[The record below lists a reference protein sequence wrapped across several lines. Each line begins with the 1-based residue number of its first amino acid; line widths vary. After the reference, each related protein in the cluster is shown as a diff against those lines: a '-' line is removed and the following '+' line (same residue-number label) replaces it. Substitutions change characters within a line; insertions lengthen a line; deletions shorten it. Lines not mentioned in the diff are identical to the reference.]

1 MAAAQPWGRVAS
13 PAGGQ
18 GQRGRGCPGAA
29 GDTAPRDGDPGSGHG
44 GTWGMGALRYLGCE
58 GIRASGCEGTGA
70 LWHRGYLGYRGAD
83 PRSGQC
89 RERGPG
95 AARGRSGPCR
105 PRRDPGSRRRR
116 SRAGRIPGRAAE
128 RPSLGTARRGAG
140 RAAGPRHRHRGHR
153 EHREGGGRGRTAPGA
168 GLRAGRGG
176 GGRGRVPPPLRS
188 RPVPGARP
196 GGRGRPGPSRRR
208 RPPAVGMAARILHR
222 LRHAL
227 GAEGAR
233 EERAHDGGEAE
244 DCPESSELEDDTE
257 GLSTRLSGTLS
268 FASHEDEDGDE
279 DEDEEDGAG
288 EEPGEPPEP
297 TGEAVGAENGG
308 RCRDAEPRE
317 WDAAAKPPGSS
328 LLTRQLQ
335 ELWRKSRSSLAPQ
348 RLLFEV
354 TSASVVSERSSKKR
368 LRRNF
373 TAETIAKRSRAFEQF
388 LSHLHS
394 IAEIRRSPEFLEFFF
409 LQDLRAAQRLTCTG
423 MYREALATW
432 ANACRLQERLGVCG
446 SGRFLLTLAGL
457 AVCHQELDQ
466 LGEAHGC
473 CEQALQLLEAQ
484 DSHPLLGPFLQA
496 HVHLAWKVGKDK
508 RRSEARLQGL
518 QEAGLP
524 LQQQPSLKEC
534 LIKEPLE

>member
-1 MAAAQPWGRVAS
+1 G
-13 PAGGQ
+13 
-18 GQRGRGCPGAA
+18 
-29 GDTAPRDGDPGSGHG
+29 
-44 GTWGMGALRYLGCE
+44 
-58 GIRASGCEGTGA
+58 
-70 LWHRGYLGYRGAD
+70 
-83 PRSGQC
+83 
-89 RERGPG
+89 
-95 AARGRSGPCR
+95 
-105 PRRDPGSRRRR
+105 
-116 SRAGRIPGRAAE
+116 
-128 RPSLGTARRGAG
+128 
-140 RAAGPRHRHRGHR
+140 
-153 EHREGGGRGRTAPGA
+153 
-168 GLRAGRGG
+168 
-176 GGRGRVPPPLRS
+176 
-188 RPVPGARP
+188 
-196 GGRGRPGPSRRR
+196 
-208 RPPAVGMAARILHR
+208 AVGMAARILHR

-227 GAEGAR
+227 GGEGGR
-233 EERAHDGGEAE
+233 EERARDGGEAE

-268 FASHEDEDGDE
+268 FASHEDEDE
-279 DEDEEDGAG
+279 EEEEEEEDGGAG
-288 EEPGEPPEP
+288 EEPGELPEP
-297 TGEAVGAENGG
+297 TGEAAG
-308 RCRDAEPRE
+308 
-317 WDAAAKPPGSS
+317 PPGGS

-354 TSASVVSERSSKKR
+354 TSASVVSERSSKYVLYTIYLIRSGQFDKAPATIARRYSDFERLNRRLRSRFGCDMAGIAFPRKR

-457 AVCHQELDQ
+457 AVCHQELDE
-466 LGEAHGC
+466 LGEAHSC

>member
-1 MAAAQPWGRVAS
+1 
-13 PAGGQ
+13 
-18 GQRGRGCPGAA
+18 
-29 GDTAPRDGDPGSGHG
+29 
-44 GTWGMGALRYLGCE
+44 
-58 GIRASGCEGTGA
+58 
-70 LWHRGYLGYRGAD
+70 
-83 PRSGQC
+83 
-89 RERGPG
+89 
-95 AARGRSGPCR
+95 
-105 PRRDPGSRRRR
+105 
-116 SRAGRIPGRAAE
+116 
-128 RPSLGTARRGAG
+128 
-140 RAAGPRHRHRGHR
+140 
-153 EHREGGGRGRTAPGA
+153 
-168 GLRAGRGG
+168 
-176 GGRGRVPPPLRS
+176 
-188 RPVPGARP
+188 
-196 GGRGRPGPSRRR
+196 
-208 RPPAVGMAARILHR
+208 MAARILHR

-227 GAEGAR
+227 AGEGAR
-233 EERAHDGGEAE
+233 EEPARGGTEAE
-244 DCPESSELEDDTE
+244 DFPESSELEDDTE

-268 FASHEDEDGDE
+268 FTSHEDEE
-279 DEDEEDGAG
+279 EEEEEEEEDGAG
-288 EEPGEPPEP
+288 EELGELLEPPGE
-297 TGEAVGAENGG
+297 AAGAEDGEWG
-308 RCRDAEPRE
+308 PAAER
-317 WDAAAKPPGSS
+317 AGGSS

-335 ELWRKSRSSLAPQ
+335 ELWRKSRSSLVPQ

-432 ANACRLQERLGVCG
+432 ANAYRLQDRLGVCN

-496 HVHLAWKVGKDK
+496 HIHLAWKVGKDK
-508 RRSEARLQGL
+508 RQSEARLQDL

-524 LQQQPSLKEC
+524 LQQQPTLKEC
-534 LIKEPLE
+534 LIKEALD

>member
-1 MAAAQPWGRVAS
+1 
-13 PAGGQ
+13 
-18 GQRGRGCPGAA
+18 
-29 GDTAPRDGDPGSGHG
+29 
-44 GTWGMGALRYLGCE
+44 
-58 GIRASGCEGTGA
+58 
-70 LWHRGYLGYRGAD
+70 
-83 PRSGQC
+83 
-89 RERGPG
+89 
-95 AARGRSGPCR
+95 
-105 PRRDPGSRRRR
+105 
-116 SRAGRIPGRAAE
+116 
-128 RPSLGTARRGAG
+128 
-140 RAAGPRHRHRGHR
+140 
-153 EHREGGGRGRTAPGA
+153 A
-168 GLRAGRGG
+168 GLD
-176 GGRGRVPPPLRS
+176 
-188 RPVPGARP
+188 
-196 GGRGRPGPSRRR
+196 
-208 RPPAVGMAARILHR
+208 GMAARILHR

-227 GAEGAR
+227 AGEGGR
-233 EERAHDGGEAE
+233 EERAHGSSEAE
-244 DCPESSELEDDTE
+244 DFPESSELEDDTE

-268 FASHEDEDGDE
+268 FTSHEEE
-279 DEDEEDGAG
+279 DEENEEEDGAG
-288 EEPGEPPEP
+288 EELGELPQA
-297 TGEAVGAENGG
+297 TGEAAGVEDGG
-308 RCRDAEPRE
+308 RCWGRCGVLGEPHPHGGWADTPLPTEWGPTAER
-317 WDAAAKPPGSS
+317 PGGS

-335 ELWRKSRSSLAPQ
+335 ELWRKSRGSLAPQ

-354 TSASVVSERSSKKR
+354 TSASVVSDRSSKYVLYTIYLIRSGQFDKAPAAITRRYSDFERLNRRLRCRFGCDMAGIAFPRKR

-432 ANACRLQERLGVCG
+432 ANAYRLQDRLGVCS

-484 DSHPLLGPFLQA
+484 GSHPLLGPFLQA

-508 RRSEARLQGL
+508 RRSEARLQDL
-518 QEAGLP
+518 QEAGPP
-524 LQQQPSLKEC
+524 LHQQPTLKEC